1 MAERTLFFGNPEH
14 PSRVVLDPDDCEQ
27 PGLAALL
34 AYWRL
39 KRTSAGAPQYSN
51 FSPRDMA
58 KHLGSI
64 VVADANADCTEFRY
78 RVVGSY
84 VNRYLLSEATG
95 KTIREEFTGEL
106 GEFLTSLNQQVC
118 RDVIPIR
125 LTGPAV
131 IVDDILFPDY
141 DTLYLPWATGEVVDK
156 VVSIFVFDSNTLAA
170 RSVQAASHPKSIHA
184 LKLSSTDELF
194 TQSQSSHDLRLPTA
208 GATSD
213 KAGGKH

>member
-27 PGLAALL
+27 PALAALL

-39 KRTSAGAPQYSN
+39 KRATDNVPQYSS

-64 VVADANADCTEFRY
+64 VVADANADWTEFRY
-78 RVVGSY
+78 RVVGST

-95 KTIREEFTGEL
+95 KTVREEFEGEL

-118 RDVIPIR
+118 RDTIPIR

-131 IVDDILFPDY
+131 IVDEILFPDY

-156 VVSIFVFDSNTLAA
+156 VVSIFVFNSNTLAA
-170 RSVQAASHPKSIHA
+170 RSVQIASLPTSIHA
-184 LKLSSTDELF
+184 LKLASTDELF
-194 TQSQSSHDLRLPTA
+194 AQPQSTHDLRTPTS
-208 GATSD
+208 ATSD
-213 KAGGKH
+213 KAGGKR

>member
-27 PGLAALL
+27 PALAALL
-34 AYWRL
+34 AYWRS
-39 KRTSAGAPQYSN
+39 KRTADAAPQYSD

-64 VVADANADCTEFRY
+64 VVADANADWTEFRY

-95 KTIREEFTGEL
+95 KTVREEFPGEL

-118 RDVIPIR
+118 RDTIPIR

-141 DTLYLPWATGEVVDK
+141 DTLYLPWATGDVVDK
-156 VVSIFVFDSNTLAA
+156 VVSIFVFDSNSLAA
-170 RSVQAASHPKSIHA
+170 RSVQTASLPTSIHA

-194 TQSQSSHDLRLPTA
+194 AQPQGTHDLRTSSS

-213 KAGGKH
+213 KVGGKR